1 MNTSIHLSKREN
13 QIAELLSWGADKKQI
28 ADRLFVSV
36 KTVDNH
42 CQHIFEKLDINKC
55 TELSA
60 WWFCT
65 HFGISFDL
73 SPMIRR
79 TIAMCLLC
87 LFTYGEL
94 TEHIDIFRRGRGRSR
109 TEELRET
116 ARRNRRTDEEADYFI
131 YDFEPIES

>member
-13 QIAELLSWGADKKQI
+13 QVAELLSWGADKKQI

-42 CQHIFEKLDINKC
+42 CQHIFEKLGINKC

-73 SPMIRR
+73 SPLKRR

-94 TEHIDIFRRGRGRSR
+94 TEHIDFFRRGRGRSR

-116 ARRNRRTDEEADYFI
+116 ARRNRRKEEDAYLFI
-131 YDFEPIES
+131 YNYEPIES

>member
-1 MNTSIHLSKREN
+1 MTTAIHLSKRED
-13 QIAELLSWGADKKQI
+13 QVAELLSWGADKKQI
-28 ADRLFVSV
+28 ADKLFVSV

-73 SPMIRR
+73 SPLMRR
-79 TIAMCLLC
+79 TIAMCLLA

-94 TEHIDIFRRGRGRSR
+94 TEHVDFFRRGRSR

-116 ARRNRRTDEEADYFI
+116 ARRNRRTEEDADLFI
-131 YDFEPIES
+131 YNFDLLES

>member
-42 CQHIFEKLDINKC
+42 CQHIFEKLGINKC

-94 TEHIDIFRRGRGRSR
+94 AEQNDIYRRGRSR

-116 ARRNRRTDEEADYFI
+116 ARRNRRTEEDADLFI
-131 YDFEPIES
+131 YNYEPTES

>member
-1 MNTSIHLSKREN
+1 MNTAIHLSKREN

-28 ADRLFVSV
+28 ADKLFVSV

-65 HFGISFDL
+65 HHNISFDL
-73 SPMIRR
+73 SPFVRRQVSVILLFLFIGGEITIITDSTYTVRRSRR
-79 TIAMCLLC
+79 T
-87 LFTYGEL
+87 
-94 TEHIDIFRRGRGRSR
+94 R
-109 TEELRET
+109 TEYRVRRQET
-116 ARRNRRTDEEADYFI
+116 SINQPYI
-131 YDFEPIES
+131 I

>member
-1 MNTSIHLSKREN
+1 MNTTIRLSKREN
-13 QIAELLSWGADKKQI
+13 QIAELLSWGSDKKQI
-28 ADRLFVSV
+28 ADKLFVSV

-42 CQHIFEKLDINKC
+42 CQHIFEKLGIHKT
-55 TELSA
+55 TELSV

-73 SPMIRR
+73 SPLMRR

-94 TEHIDIFRRGRGRSR
+94 AEHIDFFRRGRGRSR

-116 ARRNRRTDEEADYFI
+116 ARRNRRTEEDADLFI
-131 YDFEPIES
+131 YNYEPIES